1 MKGVK
6 RDLILICMMMVIGIA
21 GLVMIKAGVTLFIT
35 FDFEAIKRGSI
46 LWICGGIFLCIAYEM
61 FKYLF
66 KKLFFS

>member
-1 MKGVK
+1 MKK
-6 RDLILICMMMVIGIA
+6 DLIAITAMVLIGVI

-46 LWICGGIFLCIAYEM
+46 LWIGGMSFLSIAYEM

-66 KKLFFS
+66 KKIFS